1 MCVKY
6 YLLSK
11 IKTVVR
17 AGLLACWW
25 GGSGGR
31 VGVGACLSAGAS
43 RLVVH
48 GPLFCH
54 SALKLDLQTA
64 RSPEKQL
71 LLMVNYIL
79 IANSASHYFTLQV
92 LNSKPMFTPTKLL
105 SRLHVDTWVGSGFM
119 CQSLCPGCRLGGA
132 MELSS
137 TCFFMGSTTL
147 WCVRGWW
154 AWLVDV

>member
-1 MCVKY
+1 MCCFCAASDF
-6 YLLSK
+6 LS
-11 IKTVVR
+11 
-17 AGLLACWW
+17 
-25 GGSGGR
+25 SGRFALR
-31 VGVGACLSAGAS
+31 VGCLFLWCCQRRSVRGLQL
-43 RLVVH
+43 LVCGRGCFHRDLGLV
-48 GPLFCH
+48 
-54 SALKLDLQTA
+54 LQTA